1 MKNIFNKFAF
11 FIALS
16 FVFISCGNLT
26 TSEND
31 DSIPRGKGKIAIST
45 DLQNGRSVLPTAIK
59 EDTTGFKWELVGTS
73 GNKTYSKTWDDDID
87 EVETVTAYQ
96 SMTSDSGIVIDIG
109 TWDFTL
115 TASNT
120 DGKNILSATI
130 STTINAG
137 ENKLNF
143 VMQEATGDKAATG
156 SIEFTLNFPKDVVDN
171 VEATLY
177 KYDNANNV
185 VDTNRQLTIDNSSNN
200 NFDSVKYSYPDA
212 TGTTSTD
219 LSAGYYILK
228 IELQQKKG
236 DATTPT
242 VESKTINTYSCLIR
256 VAPGLLSQG
265 KYTLPDLAQLYTIN
279 YECGRGN
286 IENPLTTTSYNAYTS
301 FELPEP
307 TYQGYYFAGWYTR
320 EYTDDGILI
329 DEKFFCNAGE
339 TQTINADTTLYAKW
353 KISWDGLK
361 QQIEN
366 ASGISEIV
374 ITEDLTATSTI
385 TVSKPVKIISDKNV
399 TITRGNSI
407 DGANFEDAF
416 FRVESAGNLEL
427 AGTENITITLDGGN
441 ENESPILAT
450 APLITSSGN
459 LTLTNCTLQNNKNTS
474 TTPGG
479 AIYISAGTFTMNGGI
494 IGKEITG
501 SDASTGKQ
509 SWQDAATETNH
520 SNYAYAG
527 GGGIYVASGD
537 VTINGGKISYNY
549 TRNPET
555 DCQGKTPENTAAGG
569 GISIVSGSLSL
580 INSEVSYNSGYQG
593 GGIRC
598 YNDNT
603 SNAGTLTLNKTLIKG
618 NTSKPYSG
626 SSFGGGLMVKNFNV
640 TFEETTESTIEQNYS
655 GDGGALFL
663 ENTTSTLKN
672 ITIQNNS
679 YNSNGYHYGSEVL
692 LWANTNVLIDDSNV
706 SIAST
711 EVETRGIFI
720 YNNTNTLKLSGGAKL
735 DAPVYLMSGTTVT
748 VAGYL
753 SSNATPVATI
763 TPATC
768 SVGTKVLTA
777 DDTSLL
783 AQCVSKFALSDET
796 YSIDNDGNIVASN
809 QSSAISLTQ
818 AYLDENLKKTN
829 AYGESYY
836 ELEAGEYYVSANL
849 TLKYPIQINAAS
861 GGKVKLYAD
870 GNYKISCAEGF
881 NNSANS
887 AMIALPMS
895 AGTLTLG
902 GGEGTLTI
910 DGSGISS
917 LMYLV
922 LSQSTLIL
930 QDNCTITNGNVT
942 YTAIYVSAGTFTMT
956 GGTIT
961 NIHSTKA
968 ASEGYGAGIHVL
980 GSSTVVTVS
989 GGSVCNNYNNG
1000 TNQGAS
1006 IYSTN
1011 NSITVLGETIPKET
1025 LYTYNIVNGQ
1035 QQNVSASLI
1044 EGAYYVSA
1052 NGDDSNGGLRADDP
1066 LLTLSSAIDKANNSD
1081 SKTVYVIGELVG
1093 DEASYSGFYI
1103 SDNVGTNDSPINI
1116 IGYPDEID
1124 DVLTV
1129 GDNAG
1134 RRVVYVYSNSYI
1146 TFKDITITGGNVN
1159 QSGSAMNLIDCTVT
1173 LDNVTIKGNS
1183 SSNGYTFGS
1192 NTYYSDGIE
1201 VGSNCTLNIIKSS
1214 ITNNIRVSEAS
1225 NSPANVTIGT
1235 ECDVSNIY
1243 LVSDSSTCTF
1253 DSNMKINGN
1262 VYICST
1268 SANPPVPAIYLSSS
1282 LSNYSSDN
1290 RIIITYEDCSKVVNK
1305 QLISLKDGANFN
1317 LTEEVKKFTLSDT
1330 NYTISD
1336 DGKVVQNSG
1345 GV

>member
-31 DSIPRGKGKIAIST
+31 DSIPQGKGKITIST
-45 DLQNGRSVLPTAIK
+45 DLQNGRSVLPTAI
-59 EDTTGFKWELVGTS
+59 EETTTGLKWELFGTKDDEQ
-73 GNKTYSKTWDDDID
+73 KTIKSWTDVTD
-87 EVETVTAYQ
+87 EAGTVTVTAYQ
-96 SMTSDSGIVIDIG
+96 SMTSDSGIVIDTG

-120 DGKNILSATI
+120 DGKNVLSATI
-130 STTINAG
+130 SATINAG

-156 SIEFTLNFPKDVVDN
+156 SIEFTLNFPKDVVGN
-171 VEATLY
+171 VEAKLFKYENNDTEISKQTLFIDSSST
-177 KYDNANNV
+177 DNC
-185 VDTNRQLTIDNSSNN
+185 S
-200 NFDSVKYSYPDA
+200 FVKYSYPDSA
-212 TGTTSTD
+212 GTTSTD

-236 DATTPT
+236 DTTTPT
-242 VESKTINTYSCLIR
+242 VEPKTINTYSCLIR

-265 KYTLPDLAQLYTIN
+265 KYTLTDLAQLYTITYKLN
-279 YECGRGN
+279 EGTFDS
-286 IENPLTTTSYNAYTS
+286 TTSAVPTSYNAYTS

-307 TYQGYYFAGWYTR
+307 TREGYEFVGWYT
-320 EYTDDGILI
+320 
-329 DEKFFCNAGE
+329 DENLQKLVQLDESNKYKI
-339 TQTINADTTLYAKW
+339 TQDITLYAKW

-361 QQIEN
+361 NQIEKD
-366 ASGISEIV
+366 SGISEFV

-385 TVSKPVKIISDKNV
+385 TVSKPFKITSDKNV
-399 TITRGNSI
+399 TITRGNTTGNTS
-407 DGANFEDAF
+407 FTDAF
-416 FRVESAGNLEL
+416 FEVESAGNLEL
-427 AGTENITITLDGGN
+427 EGKENSTITLDGGN
-441 ENESPILAT
+441 ANESPILAT

-479 AIYISAGTFTMNGGI
+479 AIYISAGKFTMNGGI
-494 IGKEITG
+494 IGKKITG

-509 SWQDAATETNH
+509 SWQDAATDSDF

-618 NTSKPYSG
+618 NTSNPYKG
-626 SSFGGGLMVKNFNV
+626 SSFGGGLMVKNFKV

-663 ENTTSTLKN
+663 ENTTSTLTN

-679 YNSNGYHYGSEVL
+679 YNPNGYHYGSEVL
-692 LWANTNVLIDDSNV
+692 LWANANVLIDDSNV
-706 SIAST
+706 KIAST
-711 EVETRGIFI
+711 EGETRGIFI
-720 YNNTNTLKLSGGAKL
+720 NNNTNTLKLSGGAKL

-753 SSNATPVATI
+753 SSNTLPVATI
-763 TPATC
+763 TPA
-768 SVGTKVLTA
+768 SYAVGTQVLTA
-777 DDTSLL
+777 DDASLL
-783 AQCVSKFALSDET
+783 AQCVDKFALSDET
-796 YSIDNDGNIVASN
+796 YSIGNDGKI
-809 QSSAISLTQ
+809 SAISLTQ
-818 AYLDENLKKTN
+818 DYLKENVKTN
-829 AYGESYY
+829 TFGDSYY
-836 ELEAGEYYVSANL
+836 ELEAGEYCVSANL
-849 TLKYPIQINAAS
+849 TLEYPIQINAS
-861 GGKVKLYAD
+861 GGEVKLYSNAD
-870 GNYKISCAEGF
+870 YTISCAEDF
-881 NNSANS
+881 DNSANS

-968 ASEGYGAGIHVL
+968 ASEGYGAGIHVS

-1000 TNQGAS
+1000 TNSGAS
-1006 IYSTN
+1006 IY
-1011 NSITVLGETIPKET
+1011 NSVGNVTVLGQSVASGSQFTQ
-1025 LYTYNIVNGQ
+1025 NIVSGS
-1035 QQNVSASLI
+1035 VSNAILI
-1044 EGAYYVSA
+1044 
-1052 NGDDSNGGLRADDP
+1052 
-1066 LLTLSSAIDKANNSD
+1066 SSWD
-1081 SKTVYVIGELVG
+1081 ELVSNIDLLE
-1093 DEASYSGFYI
+1093 DEAVTTEFLI
-1103 SDNVGTNDSPINI
+1103 T
-1116 IGYPDEID
+1116 D
-1124 DVLTV
+1124 DLVATSKIETFV
-1129 GDNAG
+1129 P
-1134 RRVVYVYSNSYI
+1134 VKI
-1146 TFKDITITGGNVN
+1146 TSSKAITITRDENFKELFFDTYASLEVVGAENAIITFDGNNIVAEN
-1159 QSGSAMNLIDCTVT
+1159 SIIKINANLSLTYCN
-1173 LDNVTIKGNS
+1173 LQNN
-1183 SSNGYTFGS
+1183 SNGASLGGGGAIYISESTTSTFLKNCSIINNKAYSGGGIYYGNNGYNNYIENCTFENNSVTAASGTGAGVMLYSGNLYINSISMNS
-1192 NTYYSDGIE
+1192 NYLADNETSADLYLYNAKQPEVVLDDVVSIQSLWFYFSSIFPILK
-1201 VGSNCTLNIIKSS
+1201 VGSNLSGDVKVVLKPSSSSYSVNQLITLDSETVLSNTQIGCFSEIKD
-1214 ITNNIRVSEAS
+1214 AS
-1225 NSPANVTIGT
+1225 NNYYTLLASGV
-1235 ECDVSNIY
+1235 
-1243 LVSDSSTCTF
+1243 
-1253 DSNMKINGN
+1253 INKN
-1262 VYICST
+1262 
-1268 SANPPVPAIYLSSS
+1268 
-1282 LSNYSSDN
+1282 
-1290 RIIITYEDCSKVVNK
+1290 
-1305 QLISLKDGANFN
+1305 
-1317 LTEEVKKFTLSDT
+1317 
-1330 NYTISD
+1330 
-1336 DGKVVQNSG
+1336 
-1345 GV
+1345 

>member
-16 FVFISCGNLT
+16 FVFISCGNLA

-31 DSIPRGKGKIAIST
+31 DSIPQGKGKITIST

-59 EDTTGFKWELVGTS
+59 EDTKGLTWILSGVKAGESKQIGYWE
-73 GNKTYSKTWDDDID
+73 DDTDK
-87 EVETVTAYQ
+87 TAYQ
-96 SMTSDSGIVIDIG
+96 KMVADTSLLVDTG

-120 DGKNILSATI
+120 DGENVLSATI
-130 STTINAG
+130 SATINAG

-171 VEATLY
+171 VVATLY

-212 TGTTSTD
+212 TGTTSSP

-228 IELQQKKG
+228 IELQQKKV
-236 DATTPT
+236 DTTTPT
-242 VESKTINTYSCLIR
+242 EEFVTINTYSCLIR

-265 KYTLPDLAQLYTIN
+265 KYTLTDLAQLYTITYKLN
-279 YECGRGN
+279 EG
-286 IENPLTTTSYNAYTS
+286 IFDSTTSAVPTSYNAYTS
-301 FELPEP
+301 FNLPTP
-307 TYQGYYFAGWYTR
+307 TKAGYDFAGWYT
-320 EYTDDGILI
+320 
-329 DEKFFCNAGE
+329 DENLQKLVQLDESNKYKI
-339 TQTINADTTLYAKW
+339 TQDTTLYAKW

-366 ASGISEIV
+366 DSGISEFV
-374 ITEDLTATSTI
+374 ITENLTATSTI
-385 TVSKPVKIISDKNV
+385 TVSKSFKITSDKNV
-399 TITRGNSI
+399 TITRGNTTGNTS
-407 DGANFEDAF
+407 FTDAF
-416 FRVESAGNLEL
+416 FKVESAGNLEL
-427 AGTENITITLDGGN
+427 AGTEEKAITLDGGN
-441 ENESPILAT
+441 ANESPILAT

-479 AIYISAGTFTMNGGI
+479 AIYISAGKFTMNGGI
-494 IGKEITG
+494 IGEEITE
-501 SDASTGKQ
+501 SDASTEKQ
-509 SWQDAATETNH
+509 SWQYAATETNH

-549 TRNPET
+549 TRNLGN
-555 DCQGKTPENTAAGG
+555 DCLGKTPENTAAGG

-618 NTSKPYSG
+618 NTSNPYNG

-640 TFEETTESTIEQNYS
+640 TFEETTKSTIEQNYS

-679 YNSNGYHYGSEVL
+679 YKSNGYHYGSEVL
-692 LWANTNVLIDDSNV
+692 LWANANVLIDDSNV

-753 SSNATPVATI
+753 SSNTPPVATI

-818 AYLDENLKKTN
+818 TYLDENLKK
-829 AYGESYY
+829 
-836 ELEAGEYYVSANL
+836 
-849 TLKYPIQINAAS
+849 Q
-861 GGKVKLYAD
+861 
-870 GNYKISCAEGF
+870 
-881 NNSANS
+881 
-887 AMIALPMS
+887 MPM
-895 AGTLTLG
+895 
-902 GGEGTLTI
+902 
-910 DGSGISS
+910 
-917 LMYLV
+917 V
-922 LSQSTLIL
+922 
-930 QDNCTITNGNVT
+930 NPITNLKQE
-942 YTAIYVSAGTFTMT
+942 
-956 GGTIT
+956 
-961 NIHSTKA
+961 NI
-968 ASEGYGAGIHVL
+968 
-980 GSSTVVTVS
+980 
-989 GGSVCNNYNNG
+989 
-1000 TNQGAS
+1000 
-1006 IYSTN
+1006 
-1011 NSITVLGETIPKET
+1011 
-1025 LYTYNIVNGQ
+1025 
-1035 QQNVSASLI
+1035 
-1044 EGAYYVSA
+1044 AY
-1052 NGDDSNGGLRADDP
+1052 LQI
-1066 LLTLSSAIDKANNSD
+1066 LH
-1081 SKTVYVIGELVG
+1081 
-1093 DEASYSGFYI
+1093 
-1103 SDNVGTNDSPINI
+1103 
-1116 IGYPDEID
+1116 
-1124 DVLTV
+1124 
-1129 GDNAG
+1129 
-1134 RRVVYVYSNSYI
+1134 
-1146 TFKDITITGGNVN
+1146 
-1159 QSGSAMNLIDCTVT
+1159 
-1173 LDNVTIKGNS
+1173 
-1183 SSNGYTFGS
+1183 
-1192 NTYYSDGIE
+1192 
-1201 VGSNCTLNIIKSS
+1201 LNIQFK
-1214 ITNNIRVSEAS
+1214 
-1225 NSPANVTIGT
+1225 
-1235 ECDVSNIY
+1235 
-1243 LVSDSSTCTF
+1243 
-1253 DSNMKINGN
+1253 
-1262 VYICST
+1262 
-1268 SANPPVPAIYLSSS
+1268 
-1282 LSNYSSDN
+1282 
-1290 RIIITYEDCSKVVNK
+1290 
-1305 QLISLKDGANFN
+1305 
-1317 LTEEVKKFTLSDT
+1317 
-1330 NYTISD
+1330 
-1336 DGKVVQNSG
+1336 
-1345 GV
+1345 